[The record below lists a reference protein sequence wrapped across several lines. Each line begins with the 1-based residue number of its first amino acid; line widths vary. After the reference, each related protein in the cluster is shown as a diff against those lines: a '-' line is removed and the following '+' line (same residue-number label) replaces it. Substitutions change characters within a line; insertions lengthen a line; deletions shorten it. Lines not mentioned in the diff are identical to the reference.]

1 MRLRLYVSEGSMS
14 SFSAIEN
21 VERLREIL
29 SDVEFELE
37 IVDVRAHPEVTE
49 RDRILA
55 TPTLLKLSPEPN
67 RRIVGDL
74 GDVELVARYLTS
86 GSGSGSG
93 SGGVL

>member
-93 SGGVL
+93 GVL

>member
-29 SDVEFELE
+29 PDVEFELE

-86 GSGSGSG
+86 GSGSGG
-93 SGGVL
+93 LL

>member
-86 GSGSGSG
+86 GSGSG
-93 SGGVL
+93 GVL